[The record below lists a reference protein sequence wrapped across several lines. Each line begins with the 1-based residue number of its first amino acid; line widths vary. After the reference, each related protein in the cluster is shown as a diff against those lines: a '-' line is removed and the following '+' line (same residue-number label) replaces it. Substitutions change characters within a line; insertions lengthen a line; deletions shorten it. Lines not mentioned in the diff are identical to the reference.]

1 LAALDP
7 FEPLIAAG
15 LELIY
20 GEDFQTVILH
30 HAMLHSL
37 VNNIKNVDKW
47 TWTPAAAAIIAF
59 AHDSVS
65 LVLLLI
71 FCGDNYGLATL
82 QSKAFLFCLLANLLK
97 SDLSE
102 MCDSVALVFKA

>member
-1 LAALDP
+1 MYGIYQGVTLQEQQSQNRSFIESLAALDP

-15 LELIY
+15 PKLIY
-20 GEDFQTVILH
+20 GEDFQMVILH
-30 HAMLHSL
+30 HAVLHSL

-47 TWTPAAAAIIAF
+47 TWTQAAAVIITF

-71 FCGDNYGLATL
+71 FCGDNY
-82 QSKAFLFCLLANLLK
+82 
-97 SDLSE
+97 
-102 MCDSVALVFKA
+102 